1 MSLVDNVRSRIKE
14 CQSSKDKAEKDL
26 VRLTERRDG
35 AMERLKSE
43 FSVGSVDEGN
53 KKLEEIRKEIE
64 SGNEQLGDVKGVL
77 DGIMG
82 ISESGG

>member
-1 MSLVDNVRSRIKE
+1 
-14 CQSSKDKAEKDL
+14 
-26 VRLTERRDG
+26 
-35 AMERLKSE
+35 MERLKSE

-77 DGIMG
+77 DEIMG